1 VRFADGLVALHEQGE
16 HLWLEIGPRP
26 VLLGMVAAVATGHLP
41 ASGEQAIE
49 DKGARKKDPPL
60 LFLPS
65 LRQES
70 SDWQQML
77 TSLGALYVQGAPI
90 DWPSFDHDYQRR
102 KVTLPTYPFQRQ
114 RYWVEPTAI
123 EEEDTPQTGF
133 AHWLT
138 THSIEQL
145 TDFVTRQHT
154 FEERER
160 ITITKVL
167 SALTTENRAQ
177 QMAAQVTS
185 MLYEVVWEPQP
196 TVQSPHAPAT
206 PGRWLLLTDEDGVG
220 AALAARLTALGEQV
234 KSLPMTPVDN
244 EWAAQIQ
251 QTLTEEAALPLRG
264 ILHFWALD
272 ADLTDDSRSLLPTQ
286 QHTLATVLSIVQGTA
301 LLSTTAHALP
311 RLWLVTRGAQQLTPT
326 EPVALAQT
334 PLWGLGRVV
343 ALEHGEMWGGLI
355 DLDERAHP
363 QQCAEALLAEILQ
376 TTPDGETE
384 VAYRHQIRHVAR
396 LVRATV
402 PQEPSA
408 PPAIQPDA
416 LYLITGGLG
425 ALGLLVAEWLADQG
439 ATRLLLLGRRSVT
452 DRAQQA
458 VIDRLT
464 AHGVIVELASVDV
477 ADETAM
483 HALLT
488 RIIAGPTPLKGV
500 VHTAGVLDD
509 AILLNQQ
516 WERFVPVLAG
526 KMTGAWLLHQL
537 TQDVPLDFMLFF
549 SSLTALLGNPG
560 QGNYAAANAFL
571 DGLARYRRQQGLPA
585 LSINWGAWAETGMAA
600 RTNQHLSEPAESIPP
615 AIGVAVLS
623 HLFREHRTGQIAVA
637 PMNWTRMAQAA
648 HPPQRI
654 YAHFVTPVAPA
665 KASLVQTL
673 KNLPPEQRSAQLRQT
688 LQETI
693 RQVLGLHE
701 DLPPTI
707 GFATLGMDSLMA
719 LEVRRHLERELN
731 HALPTT
737 IAFEYPTVEKLA
749 DHLLEEV
756 LVLTPSPRPD
766 KEDDDRE
773 SAEIT
778 APVAVISMACR
789 FPGAESPEAFWQLLC
804 RGQDMVQVVPPTR
817 WPVDTYYDPQ
827 RPRPGKMYTRSAALI
842 EVVDQ
847 FDPFFFGIS
856 PREASGMDPQHRLL
870 LEMSWEALEYA
881 GFVPGTLIESKTGVF
896 IGIGEGDYGA
906 LSGSTAAQL
915 DTYAA
920 TN

>member
-1 VRFADGLVALHEQGE
+1 
-16 HLWLEIGPRP
+16 
-26 VLLGMVAAVATGHLP
+26 M
-41 ASGEQAIE
+41 
-49 DKGARKKDPPL
+49 
-60 LFLPS
+60 
-65 LRQES
+65 
-70 SDWQQML
+70 
-77 TSLGALYVQGAPI
+77 
-90 DWPSFDHDYQRR
+90 
-102 KVTLPTYPFQRQ
+102 
-114 RYWVEPTAI
+114 
-123 EEEDTPQTGF
+123 
-133 AHWLT
+133 
-138 THSIEQL
+138 
-145 TDFVTRQHT
+145 
-154 FEERER
+154 
-160 ITITKVL
+160 
-167 SALTTENRAQ
+167 
-177 QMAAQVTS
+177 
-185 MLYEVVWEPQP
+185 
-196 TVQSPHAPAT
+196 
-206 PGRWLLLTDEDGVG
+206 
-220 AALAARLTALGEQV
+220 
-234 KSLPMTPVDN
+234 
-244 EWAAQIQ
+244 
-251 QTLTEEAALPLRG
+251 
-264 ILHFWALD
+264 
-272 ADLTDDSRSLLPTQ
+272 
-286 QHTLATVLSIVQGTA
+286 LSIVQGTA

-537 TQDVPLDFMLFF
+537 TQDIPLDFMLFF

-571 DGLARYRRQQGLPA
+571 DGLARYRQQQGLPA
-585 LSINWGAWAETGMAA
+585 LSINWGAWAEIGMAA
-600 RTNQHLSEPAESIPP
+600 RISQSAATSGESITP
-615 AIGVAVLS
+615 ATGSAVLS
-623 HLFREHRTGQIAVA
+623 YLLRAHRTGQIAVA
-637 PMNWTRMAQAA
+637 RMDWTRMTQIA
-648 HPPQRI
+648 HPPRRI

-665 KASLVQTL
+665 RAKATLAQTL
-673 KNLPPEQRSAQLRQT
+673 ESVPVEQRSAHLRRALQRAIQQL
-688 LQETI
+688 
-693 RQVLGLHE
+693 LGLRE
-701 DLPPTI
+701 EPAPTT
-707 GFATLGMDSLMA
+707 GFTALGMDSLMA
-719 LEVRRHLERELN
+719 LELRRHLEEELDR
-731 HALPTT
+731 ALPATL
-737 IAFEYPTVEKLA
+737 AFEYPTVEKLA
-749 DHLLEEV
+749 AYLLDELFFLEKTPPLRPSREEH
-756 LVLTPSPRPD
+756 RAGQ
-766 KEDDDRE
+766 E
-773 SAEIT
+773 ST
-778 APVAVISMACR
+778 APIAVISMACR

-804 RGQDMVQVVPPTR
+804 HGVDRVQVVPSTR
-817 WPVDTYYDPQ
+817 WPVDAYYDPQ

-842 EVVDQ
+842 EAVDQ

-870 LEMSWEALEYA
+870 LEMSWEALERA
-881 GFVPGTLIESKTGVF
+881 GLVPGKLIESQTGVF
-896 IGIGEGDYGA
+896 IGIGEGDYGTLNA
-906 LSGSTAAQL
+906 STAAQL

-920 TN
+920 TNSGHSVAAGRLAYTLGLQGPTLAVDTACSSSLVALHLACQSLRTGECDLALAGGVNLILAPLAHIALSQMQALSPDGRCKTFDAAADG